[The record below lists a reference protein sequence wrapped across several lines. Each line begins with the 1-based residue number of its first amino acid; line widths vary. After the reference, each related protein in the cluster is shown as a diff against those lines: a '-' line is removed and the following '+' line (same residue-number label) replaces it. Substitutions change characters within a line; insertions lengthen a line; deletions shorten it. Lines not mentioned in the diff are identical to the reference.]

1 MTAPLDARLDDAPG
15 GWLSFGDDGRVIAIN
30 ATLLRRLGYAR
41 EEVAGRHVE
50 SLLSV
55 AGRIFF
61 QTHLFPL
68 LRLHGRAEEIFLLMR
83 AKGGEDVG
91 VLTNAARREVDGAG
105 CTECLMMEVRERR
118 KFEDELLRAR
128 RAAEAALSALG
139 VRQRELEDANAR
151 LEAQA
156 VELEQQQAL
165 LQAQAAELEAAS
177 EELQAINEDLVHR
190 GEELE
195 RARDEADEANRAKSN
210 FLAVMSHELR
220 TPLNAIAGYVQLLE
234 MGIHGPV
241 TDPQREALDR
251 ILRSQRHLLRLIND
265 VLNLARIEAGR
276 VEYHL
281 EDVVLADVVGT
292 VMPMLEPQMD
302 AKRLAFTS
310 DVSRTLVV
318 RADRDKTQQ
327 ILINLLTN
335 AVKFTPAGGA
345 IAIDAATRAGRA
357 GRIFLRVTDTGSG
370 IAPEQLERVFER
382 FVQVDTSHTRRNEG
396 SGLGLA
402 ISRDLARGMGGDL
415 RARSELGRGSVFTLE
430 LAAAGEVEP
439 LASPP
444 GSSAEKRARA

>member
-1 MTAPLDARLDDAPG
+1 MTAPLDARLDHAPA
-15 GWLSFGDDGRVIAIN
+15 GWLAFGDDGRVAAVN
-30 ATLLRRLGYAR
+30 ATLLGLLGYAR
-41 EEVAGRHVE
+41 DEVTGRHVE
-50 SLLSV
+50 ALMSV

-68 LRLHGRAEEIFLLMR
+68 LRLHGRAEEIFLLLR
-83 AKGGEDVG
+83 AKGGTDVG
-91 VLTNAARREVDGAG
+91 VIVNAVRREVDGAG
-105 CTECLMMEVRERR
+105 CTECIMIEVRERR

-128 RAAEAALSALG
+128 RVAEAARDALA

-156 VELEQQQAL
+156 TELERQQAQ
-165 LQAQAAELEAAS
+165 LQEQATELEAAS
-177 EELQAINEDLVHR
+177 EELQVINEDLLRR

-241 TDPQREALDR
+241 TDAQREALER

-265 VLNLARIEAGR
+265 VLNLARIESGR

-281 EDVVLADVVGT
+281 EDVALAEVVST
-292 VMPMLEPQMD
+292 VTPMLEPQMG
-302 AKRLAFTS
+302 AKRLAFSS
-310 DVSRTLVV
+310 DVPPSLVV

-335 AVKFTPAGGA
+335 AVKFTAPGGSV
-345 IAIDAATRAGRA
+345 AIDAATRADRA
-357 GRIFLRVTDTGSG
+357 DRIFLRVTDTGSG
-370 IAPEQLERVFER
+370 IAPEQLERIFEP

-415 RARSELGRGSVFTLE
+415 RARSELGAGSVFTLE
-430 LAAAGEVEP
+430 LAAAAPVP
-439 LASPP
+439 ALR
-444 GSSAEKRARA
+444 RAGA